1 MISASQILMFLETGE
16 GTEITMTT
24 VTRDEDSGG
33 LESSQIKKQ
42 VRIVYPEISRST
54 VSPPGDAARIAGYL
68 VEPVTWSERDPA
80 PPLPTAPLVAE
91 VVPAAERP
99 APKPLIKVLLPVIMV
114 AAVLAMV
121 ALMVM
126 MSGRLNPMMMIFPLM
141 MLMSMAMMF
150 SPPEGQNTDESR
162 RTYMRHL
169 GALREQALE
178 HAQIQRSHEL
188 HRHPEPATLWSQLG
202 SRRMWERD
210 ARDPDCLEIRFGLGT
225 TSLSPGIEVPDSG
238 APEDLDPVCAV
249 SLRHTVRAVGS
260 VQGMPVA
267 VQLQAFRFLG
277 INGPRAHD
285 LARAVAI
292 QLLYHHGPEAVSITA
307 IGRAPEDG
315 GWDWLKWVPH
325 SRAPEHAVHRVLIVD
340 SELTNGTEDF
350 LDDPQWSCIINVGAL
365 TNTALGQRAEQEG
378 LLLHADEHLSVFTAQ
393 GVENLGTPDA
403 VTHATALIF
412 GRMLTAYRRASHTE
426 ARVSGDLLPLLG
438 IPDHTHLN
446 ADNLWANPRKSPRS
460 RLSVPLGLTAQGTPM
475 ILDLKESAHG
485 GMGPHGLCIGAT
497 GSGKSELLRTL
508 VLGLVITH
516 SPAELN
522 LVLVDFKGGATF
534 LGFDTLPHTAAVIT
548 NLEEEAVL
556 VERMYDAIS
565 GEMNRRQEQLR
576 HAGSFANVDDYN
588 AAAATRED
596 LEPMPALVI
605 VLDEFS
611 EMLGQHPDFADLFV
625 AVGRLGRS
633 LHIHLLLASQ
643 RLEEGR
649 LRGLDS
655 HLSYRIGLKTFSAAE
670 SRQVL
675 GVTDAY
681 HLPAQ
686 PGAGFLK
693 SDVDSVTRF
702 QASYVSGPVSRRVE
716 VQETAQQVRL
726 FTGWED
732 DAAGEVVI
740 EQGEQTLISAVVT
753 LAVTAAQDRGLSAH
767 RIWLPPL
774 PAEVSIGTVAEELG
788 PLLACIG
795 MIDRPYHQRQ
805 DPLVVDFS
813 PSGGSGHFAV
823 CGGPQTGKSTTLRSI
838 VVSLAATHATADIRF
853 YVLDLS
859 GTVMQHL
866 ARLPHVAGVAHRGD
880 PERVR
885 RVIDEVTALIE
896 HPEHRHTFL
905 IVDGWQT
912 ITQDFEEL
920 FDSFVHIASN
930 GLASRVHLVLSTQR
944 WSSIRP
950 ALRDLITGRLELKL
964 GEAMDS
970 VVDRKAQL
978 RLPSAPGRGLNLQ
991 SEQVLV
997 ANSTAQDIA
1006 YVCTHAVE
1014 TGQQPVPALN
1024 VLPAE
1029 ISLHE
1034 LARALE
1040 PGIPIGRGGGDLSTV
1055 TWDPDSNRHLMA
1067 FGSQGCGKTSLIRTI
1082 ATGLSII
1089 GRERA
1094 RMVVMDFRRAH
1105 LGMLEESMVSA
1116 YCATSAAAQKTITDM
1131 VATLTARLPAADITP
1146 AQLRERSW
1154 WEGPDIYLII
1164 DDYDLLPVGILHPLG
1179 QLMPHARDIGLH
1191 VVLTRKSGGAAR
1203 ALYDPVLSEIRDQSP
1218 QVLLFDADR
1227 DEGTILGLK
1236 PTALPPGR
1244 AQMSIR
1250 GNTIGLCQLAHIR
1263 GNEQ

>member
-1 MISASQILMFLETGE
+1 
-16 GTEITMTT
+16 MTT
-24 VTRDEDSGG
+24 VTTDENAGSAGENR
-33 LESSQIKKQ
+33 ESAAELDASLNASVGNQPTRQ
-42 VRIVYPEISRST
+42 ARIVYPDT
-54 VSPPGDAARIAGYL
+54 VSATDQPPRDPARIAGYI

-80 PPLPTAPLVAE
+80 PPLPTSPLVAE

-99 APKPLIKVLLPVIMV
+99 TPKPLIKVLLPVIMV

-150 SPPEGQNTDESR
+150 SPPEGQDTDETR

-178 HAQIQRSHEL
+178 HAQSQRSHEL
-188 HRHPEPATLWSQLG
+188 HRHPDPSMLWSRLG
-202 SRRMWERD
+202 ARRMWERG

-225 TSLSPGIEVPDSG
+225 TSLAPGIEVPDSG

-260 VQGMPVA
+260 VQGMPVV

-277 INGPRAHD
+277 INGPGAHN
-285 LARAVAI
+285 LARAVVL
-292 QLLYHHGPEAVSITA
+292 QMLYHHGPEVISITA
-307 IGRAPEDG
+307 TGQAPGDQ
-315 GWDWLKWVPH
+315 GWEWLKWVPH
-325 SRAPEHAVHRVLIVD
+325 SRAPEHAAHRVLIVD
-340 SELTNGTEDF
+340 SELTNGTEDYI
-350 LDDPQWSCIINVGAL
+350 DDPQWSCIINVGAL

-378 LLLHADEHLSVFTAQ
+378 LLLHADEQLSVFTAQ
-393 GVENLGTPDA
+393 GVETLGTPDA
-403 VTHATALIF
+403 VAYDTALTF
-412 GRMLTAYRRASHTE
+412 GRMLTAYRRASTTE
-426 ARVSGDLLPLLG
+426 ARLSGDLLPLLG
-438 IPDHTHLN
+438 IPDHTHLS
-446 ADNLWANPRKSPRS
+446 ADTLWVKHRKTPRS
-460 RLSVPLGLTAQGTPM
+460 RLTVPLGLTEQGTPM
-475 ILDLKESAHG
+475 MLDLKESAQG

-508 VLGLVITH
+508 VLGLIITH

-576 HAGSFANVDDYN
+576 RAGSFANVDDYN
-588 AAAATRED
+588 AAANTRED

-693 SDVDSVTRF
+693 SDVDSVSRF

-716 VQETAQQVRL
+716 LEHVPQQVRL
-726 FTGWED
+726 FTGWDE
-732 DAAGEVVI
+732 ATPGEVVI
-740 EQGEQTLISAVVT
+740 EHGEETLISAVVT
-753 LAVTAAQDRGLSAH
+753 LAVAAGAARGLSAH

-774 PAEVSIGTVAEELG
+774 PAEVSIGMVAEDVGEL
-788 PLLACIG
+788 AANIG
-795 MIDRPYHQRQ
+795 IIDRPYHQRQ

-813 PSGGSGHFAV
+813 PAGGAGHFAV
-823 CGGPQTGKSTTLRSI
+823 CGGPQSGKSTALRSI
-838 VVSLAATHATADIRF
+838 VVSLAATHSTEDIRF

-859 GTVMQHL
+859 GTAMEHL
-866 ARLPHVAGVAHRGD
+866 GRLPHVAGVAHRSD

-885 RVIDEVTALIE
+885 RVLDEVTALIE
-896 HPEHRHTFL
+896 SPEHRHTFL

-912 ITQDFEEL
+912 IAQDFEEL
-920 FDSFVHIASN
+920 FDVFVHIASN
-930 GLASRVHLVLSTQR
+930 GLAARVHLVLSTQR

-950 ALRDLITGRLELKL
+950 ALRDLISGRLELKL

-970 VVDRKAQL
+970 VVDRKSQL
-978 RLPSAPGRGLNLQ
+978 RLPAAPGRGLNLQ
-991 SEQVLV
+991 SEQVLI
-997 ANSTAQDIA
+997 ANSTTQDIA
-1006 YVCTHAVE
+1006 HVCTQAAE
-1014 TGQQPVPALN
+1014 MGQQPVPALN
-1024 VLPAE
+1024 VLPTDIA
-1029 ISLHE
+1029 LHE
-1034 LARALE
+1034 LHSARE
-1040 PGIPIGRGGGDLSTV
+1040 PGIPIARGGVDLSTM
-1055 TWDPDSNRHLMA
+1055 TWDPESSRHLMA
-1067 FGSQGCGKTSLIRTI
+1067 FGSQGCGKTSLIRTV
-1082 ATGLSII
+1082 AAGLSVI
-1089 GRERA
+1089 GREQA

-1105 LGMLEESMVSA
+1105 LGMLDESMVTA
-1116 YCATSAAAQKTITDM
+1116 YCATSTAAQQTVTDM
-1131 VATLTARLPAADITP
+1131 VATLSARLPDADITP

-1154 WEGPDIYLII
+1154 WQGPDIYLII
-1164 DDYDLLPVGILHPLG
+1164 DDYDLLPAGILHPLG

-1191 VVLTRKSGGAAR
+1191 VVLTRKSGGVSR
-1203 ALYDPVLSEIRDQSP
+1203 ALYDPILSELRDQSP
-1218 QVLLFDADR
+1218 QVLLFDTDR
-1227 DEGTILGLK
+1227 DEGIILGLK
-1236 PTALPPGR
+1236 PAALPPGR

-1250 GNTIGLCQLAHIR
+1250 GNNVGLCQVARI
-1263 GNEQ
+1263 GGDES